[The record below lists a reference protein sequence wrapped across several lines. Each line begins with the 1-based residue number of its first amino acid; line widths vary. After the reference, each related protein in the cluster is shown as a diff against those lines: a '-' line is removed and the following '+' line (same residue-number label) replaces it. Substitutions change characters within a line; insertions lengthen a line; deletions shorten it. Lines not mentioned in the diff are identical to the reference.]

1 MEGAGLRTKYSVGN
15 SSEVP
20 MWMANVEGGISCF
33 TSSLGSSPLSLSSL
47 GFCFCGRIKSMRP
60 SRGKVLYS
68 PSPGRALDD
77 TVEALTPRM
86 AKRLRSFK
94 ECTFTGV
101 DSEGGASQTDA

>member
-1 MEGAGLRTKYSVGN
+1 
-15 SSEVP
+15 

-33 TSSLGSSPLSLSSL
+33 TSLGLSSL
-47 GFCFCGRIKSMRP
+47 GFCFCGRIKSKRP

-77 TVEALTPRM
+77 TVEALTPCM

-101 DSEGGASQTDA
+101 DSEGGPSQTDV

>member
-1 MEGAGLRTKYSVGN
+1 MRIAI
-15 SSEVP
+15 
-20 MWMANVEGGISCF
+20 VESGISCF
-33 TSSLGSSPLSLSSL
+33 ASLGSSSL

-94 ECTFTGV
+94 ECTLTEV
-101 DSEGGASQTDA
+101 DSEGGASQTDV